1 MKLVE
6 NKNCQLLVMLISSTM
21 VSAGFAFQQFI
32 LGGIGSFTFLLAF
45 LFYKRYIIDK
55 INHNKQDK

>member
-21 VSAGFAFQQFI
+21 VSVGFASKLFI
-32 LGGIGSFTFLLAF
+32 LGGLGFLTLLLSFLC
-45 LFYKRYIIDK
+45 YKRSIIKGLKD
-55 INHNKQDK
+55 